1 MFKET
6 IKYTDYNGVEREEDF
21 YFNINKA
28 ELVELEVSES
38 GGFEEMLR
46 RIVAAQN
53 GGTIMKVFKDF
64 IAKSYGVKSP
74 DGREFWKSEEL
85 LRSFVQT
92 EAYATF
98 FMRVCTDADYA
109 IKFVAGVLNLNDEQI
124 KEVTKDFNEKVQ
136 QLPSDK

>member
-28 ELVELEVSES
+28 ELVELEISAA

-46 RIVAAQN
+46 RIVAAKD
-53 GGTIMKVFKDF
+53 GSTIMKVFKDF

-85 LRSFVQT
+85 LKSFTQT

-98 FMRVCTDADYA
+98 FMRVCTDAEYA
-109 IKFVAGVLNLNDEQI
+109 IKFVAGVLNLSDEQI
-124 KEVTKDFNEKVQ
+124 KEITKDYDKKVQ
-136 QLPSDK
+136 QLPSAE